1 MSDVISSKTNPK
13 VKLAFS
19 YKQKPGD
26 HFLIEGYH
34 AVEMAL
40 ANGMVD
46 ELFLLQ
52 ANPKYPAPQHVV
64 TAEII
69 EKLAFTKSP
78 EGIVALCHPK
88 AERPVRGER
97 VLYLDFI
104 QDPGNLGTLLRTA
117 LSFGFKDVVL
127 SKESCSPYNP
137 KAILASQ
144 GALFSLNVIASKEAA
159 TADILSLQKEGYFIL
174 GTSLKE
180 AVDFREFR
188 VPAHPLVLVLGNEGQ
203 GIEPAV
209 LSLCDQTVKIPMAG
223 IDSLNVGVAGGILM
237 FALAKSG
244 I

>member
-1 MSDVISSKTNPK
+1 M
-13 VKLAFS
+13 
-19 YKQKPGD
+19 
-26 HFLIEGYH
+26 
-34 AVEMAL
+34 
-40 ANGMVD
+40 
-46 ELFLLQ
+46 
-52 ANPKYPAPQHVV
+52 
-64 TAEII
+64 
-69 EKLAFTKSP
+69 
-78 EGIVALCHPK
+78 ALCHPK

-180 AVDFREFR
+180 AVDFREFK
-188 VPAHPLVLVLGNEGQ
+188 VPARPLVLVLGNEGQ

-209 LSLCDQTVKIPMAG
+209 LSLCDQAVKIPMAG
-223 IDSLNVGVAGGILM
+223 INSLNVGVAGGILM